1 MKRCIA
7 LALSVCLLLFGCA
20 DSSSQQGSQADRR
33 VTVEGTSF
41 KVEGK
46 ELWFNGVNTPWDN
59 WNDFGGEYDAQFWDE
74 HFAQLHDK
82 GINASR
88 VWISCNG
95 EVGVKIKEGGSVTG
109 LKDKMWEDLD
119 SFFQIAKKHEI
130 YIMATLMSFDH
141 CKDSN
146 SKHQRWRTML
156 QSEEMSQTYVDNY
169 VIPFVKRYDD
179 NDYLFSVDLCNEP
192 DWIVE
197 NPECGQLQWQDLSR
211 FFAQC
216 AVGVHQN
223 SDVLVTVGMG
233 MVKYNSDNYSGN
245 YVSDKVL
252 KGFAGE
258 DAFLDYYSPHFYE
271 WQVAN
276 WGNAFEKSPKD
287 FGMPV
292 DRPVVLGECP
302 AEGLKNAKK
311 PLTQCTDSAYS
322 KGWQGVFAWTSNGV
336 DDCGGFDQVS
346 ASAEQMYQKIPEL
359 IFPAGKS

>member
-41 KVEGK
+41 KVDGK

-95 EVGVKIKEGGSVTG
+95 EVGVKIKEDGSVTG

-141 CKDSN
+141 CKDLSLI
-146 SKHQRWRTML
+146 HI
-156 QSEEMSQTYVDNY
+156 SEPT
-169 VIPFVKRYDD
+169 R
-179 NDYLFSVDLCNEP
+179 
-192 DWIVE
+192 
-197 NPECGQLQWQDLSR
+197 LS
-211 FFAQC
+211 
-216 AVGVHQN
+216 
-223 SDVLVTVGMG
+223 
-233 MVKYNSDNYSGN
+233 
-245 YVSDKVL
+245 
-252 KGFAGE
+252 
-258 DAFLDYYSPHFYE
+258 
-271 WQVAN
+271 
-276 WGNAFEKSPKD
+276 
-287 FGMPV
+287 
-292 DRPVVLGECP
+292 
-302 AEGLKNAKK
+302 
-311 PLTQCTDSAYS
+311 
-322 KGWQGVFAWTSNGV
+322 
-336 DDCGGFDQVS
+336 
-346 ASAEQMYQKIPEL
+346 
-359 IFPAGKS
+359 

>member
-95 EVGVKIKEGGSVTG
+95 EVGVKIKEDGSVTG

-119 SFFQIAKKHEI
+119 SFFQIARKHEI

-169 VIPFVKRYDD
+169 VIPFVKRYDG

-211 FFAQC
+211 FFA
-216 AVGVHQN
+216 V
-223 SDVLVTVGMG
+223 
-233 MVKYNSDNYSGN
+233 
-245 YVSDKVL
+245 
-252 KGFAGE
+252 
-258 DAFLDYYSPHFYE
+258 
-271 WQVAN
+271 
-276 WGNAFEKSPKD
+276 
-287 FGMPV
+287 
-292 DRPVVLGECP
+292 
-302 AEGLKNAKK
+302 
-311 PLTQCTDSAYS
+311 
-322 KGWQGVFAWTSNGV
+322 
-336 DDCGGFDQVS
+336 
-346 ASAEQMYQKIPEL
+346 I
-359 IFPAGKS
+359 